1 MGDALPSGSS
11 GGGRPGPAP
20 ADPGSSRLLQ
30 EQEGRIRWLTINR
43 PEKHNA
49 FAPGLLAE
57 LDAAL
62 DAAAGDAGTAAVVIT
77 GAGSKAFVA
86 GNDVAALA
94 AMDNMAAYRD
104 MVAGHRLMQRLHE
117 FAKPT
122 LAMVNG
128 YALGGGFELA
138 LACDFIVAANT
149 AKFGFPEIALNTMP
163 GWGGT
168 QLAVKKMGLAHAKE
182 MVLTGRHY
190 RIEECR
196 HFGFIARVTEP
207 EELRAETRALAEAV
221 TRHHPFAVQMAK
233 HAVNRASDLPLAAGL
248 DFEAASYAL
257 NFGTPHAAAGFRQFM
272 EK

>member
-1 MGDALPSGSS
+1 MSDVLP
-11 GGGRPGPAP
+11 
-20 ADPGSSRLLQ
+20 SRLLL
-30 EQEGRIRWLTINR
+30 EQEGRVRWITINR
-43 PEKHNA
+43 PDKLNA

-62 DAAAGDAGTAAVVIT
+62 DGAASDDVTAAVVIT
-77 GAGSKAFVA
+77 GAGSKSFVA

-94 AMDNMAAYRD
+94 AMDSIAAYRD
-104 MVAGHRLMQRLHE
+104 MVAGHRLMKRLHE

-122 LAMVNG
+122 IAMVNG

-138 LACDFIVAANT
+138 LACDFIAASTT
-149 AKFGFPEIALNTMP
+149 AIFGFPEISLNTMP

-190 RIEECR
+190 RVEECR
-196 HFGFIARVTEP
+196 HFGFISRVAEP
-207 EELRAETRALAEAV
+207 AALREEAQAFAESLV
-221 TRHHPFAVQMAK
+221 RHHPFALEMAK
-233 HAVNRASDLPLAAGL
+233 RAVNRAAELPLQAGL
-248 DFEAASYAL
+248 EFEAATYAL
-257 NFGTPHAAAGFRQFM
+257 NFGTPHAREGFRNFL

>member
-1 MGDALPSGSS
+1 MGDAL
-11 GGGRPGPAP
+11 
-20 ADPGSSRLLQ
+20 SSRLLQ
-30 EQEGRIRWLTINR
+30 AQEGRVRWITVNR

-57 LDAAL
+57 IDAAL
-62 DAAAGDAGTAAVVIT
+62 DAAAADAETAAVVVS

-94 AMDNMAAYRD
+94 AMDPIEAYRD

-117 FAKPT
+117 FEKPT
-122 LAMVNG
+122 IAMVNG

-138 LACDFIVAANT
+138 LACDFIVASTT
-149 AKFGFPEIALNTMP
+149 ASFGFPEIKLNTLP

-182 MVLTGRHY
+182 MVLTGHRY
-190 RIEECR
+190 RVDECR
-196 HFGFIARVTEP
+196 HFGFIARVAKP
-207 EELRAETRALAEAV
+207 EALRAETQAFAETLACN
-221 TRHHPFAVQMAK
+221 HPFAVEMAK
-233 HAVNRASDLPLAAGL
+233 RAVNRAVDFSLAAGFE
-248 DFEAASYAL
+248 FEAATYAF
-257 NFGTPHAAAGFRQFM
+257 NFGAPHAAAGFRHFL